1 MEKFQ
6 ISHENYHQHLK
17 DEEDIEESNEYFE
30 AEQTRVNY
38 LMERMCINPHIV
50 PHIIDPHDSVSHTG
64 KSKLLS
70 SKHSKI
76 SHKSGSRISSSVR
89 STTSSSKA
97 KAAAKKTDL
106 RLK

>member
-38 LMERMCINPHIV
+38 LMERMCINPLLFLTLSTLTIL
-50 PHIIDPHDSVSHTG
+50 SVIPERANCCPRNTP
-64 KSKLLS
+64 KLATNL
-70 SKHSKI
+70 
-76 SHKSGSRISSSVR
+76 VR
-89 STTSSSKA
+89 VFHLQSEAQLQAQRQKLPR
-97 KAAAKKTDL
+97 K
-106 RLK
+106 RLI